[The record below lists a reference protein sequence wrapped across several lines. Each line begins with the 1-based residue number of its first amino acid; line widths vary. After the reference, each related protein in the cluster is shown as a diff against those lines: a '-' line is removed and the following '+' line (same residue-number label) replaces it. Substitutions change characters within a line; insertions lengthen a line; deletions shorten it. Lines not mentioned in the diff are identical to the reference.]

1 MVARLVALGGEQ
13 RVFSNASVIDLHLH
27 GTKRYLRFIRTV
39 RRYIEVLPSVRR
51 RSFKLV
57 SRLDTILRPPF
68 SML

>member
-13 RVFSNASVIDLHLH
+13 RLFSNASVIDLHLH
-27 GTKRYLRFIRTV
+27 ELRYLRFIRTV
-39 RRYIEVLPSVRR
+39 RTYIEVLPSVRR